1 MVVCDEGRG
10 NEKEEKKG
18 KEKMGKK
25 GMYEVQIF
33 CRVRIKGRMNW
44 EGGLCHNI
52 ITITCADVLVIIF
65 SEAFAM
71 LVCG

>member
-44 EGGLCHNI
+44 EGGLCPQHYHHHLCRCPRHHI
-52 ITITCADVLVIIF
+52 Q
-65 SEAFAM
+65 
-71 LVCG
+71 